1 LKSSRR
7 LPRALTLGFT
17 LAFALVLAVVLTRSN
32 ESVTVSG
39 VHVSAL
45 PTFATTTT
53 SSPSPGARV
62 PIGELT
68 IASAGI
74 YSLPITRGIDQAT
87 LNTGMA
93 GSYPWSGP
101 GKSGVFALAAHR
113 VGAGGPFR
121 HLDQVHV
128 GDRIAISVGKQEY
141 LYRVTSNVIVDPSDT
156 SVLKGPK
163 DESRIVLITCTPLD
177 TFAQRI
183 VVTGILI
190 PTTSAK

>member
-7 LPRALTLGFT
+7 LPRALTLDFT
-17 LAFALVLAVVLTRSN
+17 LAFALVLAVALTRSN

-45 PTFATTTT
+45 PTFATTT
-53 SSPSPGARV
+53 SSASPGARV

-156 SVLKGPK
+156 SVLNGPK

-190 PTTSAK
+190 PTTSVK